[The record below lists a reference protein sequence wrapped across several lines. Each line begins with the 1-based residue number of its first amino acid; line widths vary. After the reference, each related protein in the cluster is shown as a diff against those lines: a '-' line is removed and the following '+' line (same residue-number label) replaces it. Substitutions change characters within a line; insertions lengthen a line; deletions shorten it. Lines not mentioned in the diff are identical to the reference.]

1 MKWFF
6 FIFFKKIAKNK
17 ENLCNGNLRMG
28 LLCIKHLRI
37 RKSVGEFVLRL
48 ILGFILYIFYNGFTI
63 ELKKWFGCQNVLFR
77 QEIDD
82 TRINHIRKESVSTSL
97 HFFVS
102 TFQNFDIKLFQEPKL
117 VQISQKR
124 IERHFQ
130 ELPAALNSKISIWF
144 SFFWMDL
151 LCDLPYFWCTTHHFK
166 FDTNHFFQK
175 LEFQ

>member
-1 MKWFF
+1 M
-6 FIFFKKIAKNK
+6 AKNE
-17 ENLCNGNLRMG
+17 ENLCHGNLRM
-28 LLCIKHLRI
+28 

-102 TFQNFDIKLFQEPKL
+102 TF
-117 VQISQKR
+117 
-124 IERHFQ
+124 
-130 ELPAALNSKISIWF
+130 
-144 SFFWMDL
+144 
-151 LCDLPYFWCTTHHFK
+151 
-166 FDTNHFFQK
+166 
-175 LEFQ
+175 